1 MSEIITWDRTKNL
14 AYIVGLI
21 MFEHIEVLRHQYEGY
36 VIYIERFPNSE
47 TWNIVID
54 DESLA
59 IRFSS
64 TDTFSMRITL
74 LDKALQELKSR
85 IKKKNAKPIIQKH
98 LFTLLVKDAVKYR
111 QRIRL
116 RWDYFTVSVNPSG
129 DDLTWF
135 IRYKNDTVN
144 FVTAP
149 TNHEVDRVFEQFNEL
164 TGENDE
170 R

>member
-1 MSEIITWDRTKNL
+1 MPEISIWDRTKNL

-21 MFEHIEVLRHQYEGY
+21 MFEQIEVLRHQYEGY
-36 VIYIERFPNSE
+36 VIYIERFSNSE

-59 IRFSS
+59 IHLSS

-74 LDKALQELKSR
+74 LDKAIQELKSR
-85 IKKKNAKPIIQKH
+85 IKKKNVKPIIQKH
-98 LFTLLVKDAVKYR
+98 LFTLLTKDAVKYR

-116 RWDYFTVSVNPSG
+116 RWGCFTVSVNPSG

-135 IRYKNDTVN
+135 IRYKNGTVN
-144 FVTAP
+144 FITAP
-149 TNHEVDRVFEQFNEL
+149 TDDEVDRVFEQFNEL
-164 TGENDE
+164 IGENDE